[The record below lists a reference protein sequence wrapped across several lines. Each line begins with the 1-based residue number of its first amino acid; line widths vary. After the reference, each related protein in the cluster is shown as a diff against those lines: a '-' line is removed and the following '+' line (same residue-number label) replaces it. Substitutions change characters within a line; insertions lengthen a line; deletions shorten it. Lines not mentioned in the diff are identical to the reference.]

1 MATSCSAALRC
12 WVPAVRREILLR
24 FGLFVPNVY
33 NNELW
38 RYLNMVMCIG
48 TLLPEISSMAP
59 RSVRSIRAGEQVALE
74 DVADKTPVHVFG
86 MDGTSHQ
93 PPPGAGTPFFSR
105 SVTGIHVVANI
116 SRSGTPGRRRYLVV
130 P

>member
-1 MATSCSAALRC
+1 
-12 WVPAVRREILLR
+12 LR

-105 SVTGIHVVANI
+105 SVTGIHVVVDI